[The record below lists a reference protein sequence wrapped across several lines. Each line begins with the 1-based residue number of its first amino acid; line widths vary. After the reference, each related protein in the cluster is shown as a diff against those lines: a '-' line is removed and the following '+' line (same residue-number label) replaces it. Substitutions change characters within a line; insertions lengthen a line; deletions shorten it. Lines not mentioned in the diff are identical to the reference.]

1 MILANLQCIRN
12 IVRDEGPRAFYKG
25 LGPACVGIAPYI
37 ALNFTAFDLFKKH
50 LPDNS
55 SFVNA
60 FMAATLATSICYPLD
75 TIRRQMQMKGSTYPN
90 VVAAFFG
97 IMALDGIRGL
107 YRFDIDIQRFSTPY
121 PTLHDANLV
130 FLKNPVRSAGDGYPT
145 LSRICPT
152 HLFG

>member
-1 MILANLQCIRN
+1 MILKDGRTIFVNLQCIRN
-12 IVRDEGPRAFYKG
+12 IIREEGFWAFYKG

-75 TIRRQMQMKGSTYPN
+75 TIRRQMQMKGSTHPN
-90 VVAAFFG
+90 VVAAFFA
-97 IMALDGIRGL
+97 IMAADGIRGL
-107 YRFDIDIQRFSTPY
+107 YRFDIDTQRLSTPY
-121 PTLHDANLV
+121 STLCDNNL
-130 FLKNPVRSAGDGYPT
+130 F
-145 LSRICPT
+145 
-152 HLFG
+152 F